1 MLNRLTDTL
10 RANQI
15 LIWICLITL
24 VNQLGFGMVIPVLP
38 LFVQTFGG
46 TAGAVGAAVALYGL
60 GRLLFDLPMGQLT
73 ERLGRRQ
80 VLIVG
85 EAITVI
91 GTLLC
96 ALAPTYNVLLVG
108 RFIGGVGGAT
118 VLTVGQIVVADVSKR
133 ENRGRM
139 MGVYMS
145 FFQFAV
151 GIGPVVGGL
160 VATALGPRAPFLAFA
175 FLAAAAGFLGA
186 RKLVETRGL
195 GEKRS
200 HGTSSAAVYRQLLS
214 NPSFLFVG
222 AIGFASTAAR
232 TGGIFTIV
240 PALAYSASHFS
251 ATAVGVAITSA
262 SLLNLA
268 TTSLAGAVADRYG
281 RKATIVPG
289 SLLVAVAF
297 ALFAFQT
304 SYAIFIASA
313 LLWGLGGSLANTGS
327 SAFAADLAPVGANGP
342 TMGMYRALGDA
353 GYVVG
358 PLAVGFLADRISPAG
373 SLLTIS
379 ALLILIALP
388 FARLAA
394 EKQRPSRLG
403 ATAG

>member
-1 MLNRLTDTL
+1 MALETLRVVEIAVLTRLVDTL

-80 VLIVG
+80 VFIVG
-85 EAITVI
+85 EVITVV

-96 ALAPTYNVLLVG
+96 ALAPTYNVLLIG

-118 VLTVGQIVVADVSKR
+118 VLTVGQIIVADVSKR
-133 ENRGRM
+133 ENRGHM

-175 FLAAAAGFLGA
+175 VLAAVAGFVGA

-195 GEKRS
+195 GERS
-200 HGTSSAAVYRQLLS
+200 SHATSTRAVYRELLGNS
-214 NPSFLFVG
+214 SFLFIG
-222 AIGFASTAAR
+222 AIGFASTAAPDR
-232 TGGIFTIV
+232 RHLYRRARPGVFLVPLFGYRGWRGDYLGKFAQPGHDLAGRRGGGPIWPKGDDRPRQPADRRCFRLFRV
-240 PALAYSASHFS
+240 PDLVRDLRRERVALGSRRLACEHRV
-251 ATAVGVAITSA
+251 VGVCCRPR
-262 SLLNLA
+262 
-268 TTSLAGAVADRYG
+268 AGWR
-281 RKATIVPG
+281 
-289 SLLVAVAF
+289 
-297 ALFAFQT
+297 
-304 SYAIFIASA
+304 
-313 LLWGLGGSLANTGS
+313 
-327 SAFAADLAPVGANGP
+327 
-342 TMGMYRALGDA
+342 
-353 GYVVG
+353 
-358 PLAVGFLADRISPAG
+358 
-373 SLLTIS
+373 
-379 ALLILIALP
+379 
-388 FARLAA
+388 
-394 EKQRPSRLG
+394 
-403 ATAG
+403 